1 MAIVEYNMVSPE
13 AFNEFVPDATIN
25 QQSKNNS
32 IILGLILISVT
43 GLVMYAV
50 ITKNQEERLKFL

>member
-13 AFNEFVPDATIN
+13 AFNEFVPDATIK
-25 QQSKNNS
+25 QQSKYTS

-43 GLVMYAV
+43 GLVLYTV
-50 ITKNQEERLKFL
+50 IKKSKEERLKFL

>member
-13 AFNEFVPDATIN
+13 AFNEFVPDATIK

-43 GLVMYAV
+43 GLVLYTV
-50 ITKNQEERLKFL
+50 IKKSKEERLKFL

>member
-13 AFNEFVPDATIN
+13 AFNEFVPDVTIK
-25 QQSKNNS
+25 QQSKNTS

-43 GLVMYAV
+43 GLVLYTV
-50 ITKNQEERLKFL
+50 IKKSKEERWKFL

>member
-13 AFNEFVPDATIN
+13 AFNEFVPDATIK

-50 ITKNQEERLKFL
+50 ITKNEEERLKFL

>member
-13 AFNEFVPDATIN
+13 AFNEFVPDATIK

-32 IILGLILISVT
+32 IILGLILIGVT
-43 GLVMYAV
+43 GLVMYA
-50 ITKNQEERLKFL
+50 F

>member
-13 AFNEFVPDATIN
+13 AFNEFVPDITIK
-25 QQSKNNS
+25 QQSKNTS

-50 ITKNQEERLKFL
+50 ITKNQEERLNFL